1 MREIIPNICIIGI
14 IQPICVTGILV
25 FWTLGLGF
33 FEIIFFW
40 NEPIKDFLIFVREN
54 FHPFR
59 LGEFIPNLIYY
70 MIGWF
75 IISFILLFFFIG
87 KRKKGIGD
95 DLSNIDGEY

>member
-1 MREIIPNICIIGI
+1 MKGVIVKICFAGI
-14 IQPICVTGILV
+14 TQPLWVAGLLI

-40 NEPIKDFLIFVREN
+40 NESIRDFFILIREE
-54 FHPFR
+54 FHLFR

-75 IISFILLFFFIG
+75 IISFVLLFFFIG
-87 KRKKGIGD
+87 KRKKGISD
-95 DLSNIDGEY
+95 NLSNIDGEY

>member
-1 MREIIPNICIIGI
+1 MREIILNICIVGI
-14 IQPICVTGILV
+14 IQPIWLTGILV

-40 NEPIKDFLIFVREN
+40 NEPVRDFFNLIRED
-54 FHPFR
+54 FHPFK

-75 IISFILLFFFIG
+75 FLSLIILLFFYKTK
-87 KRKKGIGD
+87 KRIGD